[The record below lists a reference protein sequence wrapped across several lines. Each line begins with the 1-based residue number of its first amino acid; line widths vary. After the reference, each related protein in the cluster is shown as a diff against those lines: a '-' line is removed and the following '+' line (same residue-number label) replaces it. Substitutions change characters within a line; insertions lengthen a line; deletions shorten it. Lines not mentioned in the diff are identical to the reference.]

1 MPNVWAIMCGLIRDE
16 AAALK
21 KIHALHKLRT
31 DGVLQGVVCSAWF
44 GDYTSYPAVSR
55 AVSEAEFIFIESDQ
69 PKLKLRGHA
78 FHQSKSI
85 HMALQF
91 VPDDALVLRL
101 RPDLAELTPGFVD
114 FLTGVQ
120 RGDIKAKTPAA
131 PVYQSTVFINS
142 GFLACPFYINDIIL
156 LATNPDLKR
165 IFHFDYGFEFF
176 GSNLAPEQFF
186 YLRAFADKFPL
197 LDAFSRLNTGVVF
210 EKPDVSTR
218 LVRAQLDSDFFM
230 DVLGLYWV
238 LLADSFDIGF
248 VLPASRDPT
257 RVEGE
262 IRERS
267 LFDLLTTPERV
278 LGLLYHVGAN
288 ATVCARSDTL
298 HALLGG
304 KTAARSGF

>member
-1 MPNVWAIMCGLIRDE
+1 
-16 AAALK
+16 
-21 KIHALHKLRT
+21 
-31 DGVLQGVVCSAWF
+31 
-44 GDYTSYPAVSR
+44 
-55 AVSEAEFIFIESDQ
+55 
-69 PKLKLRGHA
+69 
-78 FHQSKSI
+78 
-85 HMALQF
+85 MALQF

-142 GFLACPFYINDIIL
+142 GFLACSFYINDIIL
-156 LATNPDLKR
+156 LATKPDLKR

-238 LLADSFDIGF
+238 LLNIISTLGSSCRRAGIRPGSKAKSASGACSICLQHPSGF
-248 VLPASRDPT
+248 LACCTTLAPT
-257 RVEGE
+257 R
-262 IRERS
+262 R
-267 LFDLLTTPERV
+267 
-278 LGLLYHVGAN
+278 
-288 ATVCARSDTL
+288 CAREVIRFTRFLVGNCCAIGILNVWMMRSSMRAEGCTERR
-298 HALLGG
+298 LGPRRIR
-304 KTAARSGF
+304 RSSTPTWPPFRP